1 MSQPGLGPL
10 GPVISMALFGVSV
23 KEAAL
28 TTLVR
33 KDVQQELFEREQRGL
48 RIAATCKLT
57 KKGQVWLVPSQS
69 GHGRYTVSPDPEAP
83 HCTCPDHET
92 RGLKCKHIFAVEF
105 AQKRQEHRDGSTT
118 ITQTVTVTETV
129 TRPTYPQDWPA
140 YNAAQTHEKEKFQT
154 LLYDL
159 CQGIDELP
167 PSKGRPRLCLADAVF
182 AACFKVYSTVS
193 ARRFM
198 SDLRDAQAKGY
209 LHTVPHFNSI
219 LNYLDNPMVT
229 PILRALITESSL
241 PLKVV
246 EADFAA
252 DSSGFTTSRFIRWVD
267 HKYGVVRQQHAWV
280 KVHLMC
286 GVKTNVVTAVEI
298 REKDASDTKLL
309 PALVNAT
316 AAHFEMR
323 EVSADKGYGSVNN
336 YEVIASHGALPYIA
350 FKSIHSGAAGGLWEK
365 MFHYFAFNRQ
375 DFLRHYHKRSNV
387 ESTFSMI
394 KAKFR
399 DHVRSK
405 TDVAMQNEVL
415 CKILC
420 HNICCVIQSMYE
432 LGIEPMFWQEP
443 LSLRTSRQDISHVAD
458 LTL

>member
-1 MSQPGLGPL
+1 LNSH
-10 GPVISMALFGVSV
+10 S
-23 KEAAL
+23 
-28 TTLVR
+28 R
-33 KDVQQELFEREQRGL
+33 KDVQLELYEREQRGL
-48 RIAATCKLT
+48 RIVATCKLT

-69 GHGRYTVSPDPEAP
+69 GHGRYTVSPDPESP

-92 RGLKCKHIFAVEF
+92 RGLKCKHLFAVEF
-105 AQKRQEHRDGSTT
+105 AMKREEYSDGTT
-118 ITQTVTVTETV
+118 IVTQTVTVTETIQK
-129 TRPTYPQDWPA
+129 PTYPQDWPA
-140 YNAAQTHEKEKFQT
+140 YNAAQTHEKEKFQA
-154 LLYDL
+154 LIYDL
-159 CQGIDELP
+159 CQGLDELP
-167 PSKGRPRLCLADAVF
+167 PSKGHPRLSLSDAVF
-182 AACFKVYSTVS
+182 SACFKVYSTLS

-198 SDLRDAQAKGY
+198 SDLRDAQVKGY

-219 LNYLDNPMVT
+219 LNYLDNPVLT

-241 PLKVV
+241 PLKTV
-246 EADFAA
+246 EVDFAV

-267 HKYGVVRQQHAWV
+267 HKYGVVRQQHEWV

-309 PALVNAT
+309 PKLVNAT
-316 AAHFEMR
+316 AAHFDMR
-323 EVSADKGYGSVNN
+323 EVLADKGYSSVNN
-336 YEVIASHGALPYIA
+336 HEVIASYGATPYIS

-375 DFLRHYHKRSNV
+375 EFLGHYHKRSNV

-405 TDVAMQNEVL
+405 TDVAMTNEVL

-420 HNICCVIQSMYE
+420 HNICCLIQAMYE
-432 LGIEPMFWQEP
+432 LGIEPTFWEKP
-443 LSLRTSRQDISHVAD
+443 DENA
-458 LTL
+458 